1 MVVYYYEANCQAG
14 KKKNWFTIVNVM
26 VTARANIVKYDYF
39 YYIFQTAGP
48 FATKRDLIVQHYKP
62 VSCGKKWITA
72 FKVKVTPK
80 VKNVSE
86 YLSG

>member
-14 KKKNWFTIVNVM
+14 KKNNWFTIVNVM

-62 VSCGKKWITA
+62 ECPAAKLGYCVQGQGHNEGLKWQ
-72 FKVKVTPK
+72 
-80 VKNVSE
+80 
-86 YLSG
+86 